1 MIHTTHPFHGVA
13 LGAAL
18 YFTNTTSMQ
27 TAVLV
32 GGAAALYMMN
42 YGHSLPF

>member
-1 MIHTTHPFHGVA
+1 MLRTNHPLHGAA

-18 YFTNTTSMQ
+18 YFTRTTSMQ
-27 TAVLV
+27 TAAMV
-32 GGAAALYMMN
+32 GGAAALYMMR